1 MGEDDIVD
9 KAEEGGKREHFY
21 PRYELIESELIER
34 IAKVMTQGAVKYGEY
49 NWRKF
54 DAEQVKDI
62 PRHAFKHIVD
72 YMKGDQSEDHLANA
86 ACNIMMAM
94 WFEENSK
101 LQPR

>member
-1 MGEDDIVD
+1 MDDEILTEDG
-9 KAEEGGKREHFY
+9 GGKREHFY
-21 PRYELIESELIER
+21 PRYELIERELIDR
-34 IAKVMTQGAVKYGEY
+34 IAKVMTQGAAKYGEY

-54 DAEQVKDI
+54 NEEQVKDI
-62 PRHAFKHIVD
+62 PRHAFKHMVD
-72 YMKGDQSEDHLANA
+72 YMHGDQSEDHLANA